1 MSARETIGALVLA
14 AGKGTRM
21 HSDKPKVLQ
30 ELLGAPMLRYVYTA
44 LDPFFGDGIWTVIGH
59 KSHMIEQ
66 AFTGEDRKFIHQTE
80 QLGTGHALQTAW
92 NDLVEA
98 GISHVLVINGDT
110 PLLPQPRIISFMKEC
125 LAAHSDIGFM
135 TLTLPHPGSF
145 GRVVRHLGD
154 VAAIIEAKDYDE
166 NLHGPEPHEINAG
179 IYLLN
184 IASVTPLLN
193 RLTNENKSGEYY
205 ITDLVGFA
213 VEEQMTVT
221 GVDCGNDPHLLGINN
236 PAELVRSESLLRAN
250 LVMEWLEQGVTIHAP
265 ENVRLGPMVTLEPG
279 AILHGPCELY
289 GKTHVARGAE
299 IYSNT
304 WIKDSTLAEGCVI
317 HPFSHIE
324 NASIGE
330 NCIAGPYARL
340 RPGAVM
346 EQGSRVGNFVEM
358 KKSVL
363 GEGSKANHFTYLGD
377 TEVGT
382 QVNIGAGTITCN
394 YDGANKHKTTIEDN
408 AFIGSNTSLVAPVSV
423 GKNALVGAG
432 SVITKDVPENSIA
445 VARGKQKTL
454 PRKC

>member
-44 LDPFFGDGIWTVIGH
+44 LDPLFGEGIWTVIGH
-59 KSHMIEQ
+59 KSDMIEQ
-66 AFTGEDRKFIHQTE
+66 AFAGEERNFIHQTE

-92 NDLVEA
+92 DALIES
-98 GISHVLVINGDT
+98 GLSHVLVINGDT
-110 PLLPQPRIISFMKEC
+110 PLLPQPRLINFLKES
-125 LAAHSDIGFM
+125 LASNADIGFM
-135 TLTLPHPGSF
+135 TLTLPQPGSF

-166 NLHGPEPHEINAG
+166 GLHGPEPREINAG
-179 IYLLN
+179 IYLLK
-184 IASVTPLLN
+184 IASVAPLLK
-193 RLTNENKSGEYY
+193 RLSNENQSGEYY

-250 LVMEWLEQGVTIHAP
+250 LVMEWLDQGVTIHAP
-265 ENVRLGPMVTLEPG
+265 EYVRLGPMVTLEPG

-304 WIKDSTLAEGCVI
+304 WIKDSTLAEGCAI
-317 HPFSHIE
+317 HPFSHLE
-324 NASIGE
+324 GATVGKD
-330 NCIAGPYARL
+330 CTAGPYARL

-346 EQGSRVGNFVEM
+346 EQSSKVGNFVEM

-377 TEVGT
+377 AEVGT
-382 QVNIGAGTITCN
+382 KVNIGAGTITCN
-394 YDGANKHKTTIEDN
+394 YDGVNKHKTTIEDG
-408 AFIGSNTSLVAPVSV
+408 AFIGSNTSLVAPVCV
-423 GKNALVGAG
+423 GKNSLVGAG
-432 SVITKDVPENSIA
+432 SVITKDIPENTIA
-445 VARGKQKTL
+445 VARGKQKNL
-454 PRKC
+454 PKKC

>member
-44 LDPFFGDGIWTVIGH
+44 LDPLFGEGIWTVIGH
-59 KSHMIEQ
+59 KAEMIEQ
-66 AFTGEDRKFIHQTE
+66 AFAGEERNFIHQTE

-92 NDLVEA
+92 DELLES
-98 GISHVLVINGDT
+98 GLSHVLVINGDT
-110 PLLPQPRIISFMKEC
+110 PLLPQPRLINFLKES
-125 LAAHSDIGFM
+125 LASNADIGFM
-135 TLTLPHPGSF
+135 TLTLPQPGSF

-166 NLHGPEPHEINAG
+166 GLHGPEPREINAG
-179 IYLLN
+179 IYLLK
-184 IASVTPLLN
+184 IASVAPLLK
-193 RLTNENKSGEYY
+193 RLSNENQSDEYY

-213 VEEQMTVT
+213 VEEQLTVT

-265 ENVRLGPMVTLEPG
+265 EYVRLGPMVTLEPG

-304 WIKDSTLAEGCVI
+304 WIKDSTLAEGCAI
-317 HPFSHIE
+317 HPFSHLE
-324 NASIGE
+324 GATVGKD
-330 NCIAGPYARL
+330 CTAGPYARL

-346 EQGSRVGNFVEM
+346 EQSSKVGNFVEM

-377 TEVGT
+377 AEVGT
-382 QVNIGAGTITCN
+382 AVNIGAGTITCN
-394 YDGANKHKTTIEDN
+394 YDGVNKHKTTIEDG
-408 AFIGSNTSLVAPVSV
+408 AFIGSNTSLVAPVCV

-432 SVITKDVPENSIA
+432 SVITKDIPENTIA
-445 VARGKQKTL
+445 VARGKQKNL
-454 PRKC
+454 PKKC

>member
-44 LDPFFGDGIWTVIGH
+44 LDPLFGEGIWTVIGH
-59 KSHMIEQ
+59 KAEMIEQ
-66 AFTGEDRKFIHQTE
+66 AFAGEERNFIHQTE

-92 NDLVEA
+92 DELLES
-98 GISHVLVINGDT
+98 GLSHVLVINGDT
-110 PLLPQPRIISFMKEC
+110 PLLPQPRLINFLKES
-125 LAAHSDIGFM
+125 LASNADIGFM
-135 TLTLPHPGSF
+135 TLTLPQPGSF

-166 NLHGPEPHEINAG
+166 GLHGPEPREINAG
-179 IYLLN
+179 IYLLK
-184 IASVTPLLN
+184 IASVAPLLK
-193 RLTNENKSGEYY
+193 RLSNENQSGEYY

-213 VEEQMTVT
+213 VEEQLTVT

-265 ENVRLGPMVTLEPG
+265 EYVRLGPMVTLEPG

-304 WIKDSTLAEGCVI
+304 WIKDSTLAEGCAI
-317 HPFSHIE
+317 HPFSHLE
-324 NASIGE
+324 GATVGKD
-330 NCIAGPYARL
+330 CTAGPYARL

-346 EQGSRVGNFVEM
+346 EQSSKVGNFVEM

-377 TEVGT
+377 AEVGT
-382 QVNIGAGTITCN
+382 AVNIGAGTITCN
-394 YDGANKHKTTIEDN
+394 YDGVNKHKTTIEDG
-408 AFIGSNTSLVAPVSV
+408 AFIGSNTSLVAPVCV

-432 SVITKDVPENSIA
+432 SVITKDIPENTIA
-445 VARGKQKTL
+445 VARGKQKNL
-454 PRKC
+454 PKKC

>member
-44 LDPFFGDGIWTVIGH
+44 LDPLFGEGIWTVIGH
-59 KSHMIEQ
+59 KSEMIEQ
-66 AFTGEDRKFIHQTE
+66 AFASEDRNFIHQTE

-92 NDLVEA
+92 DELVES
-98 GISHVLVINGDT
+98 GLSHVLVINGDT
-110 PLLPQPRIISFMKEC
+110 PLLPQPRLINFLKES
-125 LAAHSDIGFM
+125 LANNADIGFM

-166 NLHGPEPHEINAG
+166 SLHGPEPREINAG

-184 IASVTPLLN
+184 IASVTPLLK
-193 RLTNENKSGEYY
+193 RLSNENKSGEYY

-250 LVMEWLEQGVTIHAP
+250 LVMEWLDQGVTIHAP
-265 ENVRLGPMVTLEPG
+265 EYVRLGPMVTLEPG
-279 AILHGPCELY
+279 AVLHGPCELY

-304 WIKDSTLAEGCVI
+304 WIKDSNLAEGCVI
-317 HPFSHIE
+317 HPFSHLDG
-324 NASIGE
+324 ATVGKD
-330 NCIAGPYARL
+330 CTAGPYARL

-346 EQGSRVGNFVEM
+346 EQGSKVGNFVEM

-382 QVNIGAGTITCN
+382 GVNIGAGTITCN
-394 YDGANKHKTTIEDN
+394 YDGVNKHKTTIEDN
-408 AFIGSNTSLVAPVSV
+408 AFIGSNSSLVAPVRV
-423 GKNALVGAG
+423 GKNSLVGAG
-432 SVITKDVPENSIA
+432 SVITKDIPENSVAI
-445 VARGKQKTL
+445 ARGKQKNL
-454 PRKC
+454 PKKC